1 MPVLAART
9 ELGDRVVGLDAG
21 ADDYLAKPFAFP
33 ELAARLRALSR
44 REPTTR
50 PPVLEVGSLTLDPAA
65 HHVTGSGITI
75 ALTPK
80 EFALLQH
87 LMMRPNEVLR
97 RSELP
102 ERVWDMNYDA
112 GSNVVDVHVASLR
125 RKLEIGG
132 ESAPIDTVRG
142 AGYRLTVLLQ

>member
-1 MPVLAART
+1 
-9 ELGDRVVGLDAG
+9 
-21 ADDYLAKPFAFP
+21 
-33 ELAARLRALSR
+33 
-44 REPTTR
+44 
-50 PPVLEVGSLTLDPAA
+50 
-65 HHVTGSGITI
+65 
-75 ALTPK
+75 
-80 EFALLQH
+80 
-87 LMMRPNEVLR
+87 MMRPNEVLR